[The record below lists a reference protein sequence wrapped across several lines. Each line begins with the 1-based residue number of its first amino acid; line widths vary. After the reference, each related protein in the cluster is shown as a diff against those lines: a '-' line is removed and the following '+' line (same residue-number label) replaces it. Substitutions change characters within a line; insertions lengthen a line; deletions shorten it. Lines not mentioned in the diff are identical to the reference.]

1 MSPTLTQ
8 IGALLLPR
16 RPAPGFVPTHVLHAR
31 GTSPFGQF
39 LSDTD
44 LLRIWEE
51 NGGVDEPAP
60 WFLMGSR
67 DTPTGTLWHLAFAP
81 PRRAEDLQATRELDV
96 LPEALWIH
104 HLQGRHPSSGWVV
117 QETPAGSDLWLGLWE
132 GQRCVRLA
140 CLSRPEDIAAELAW
154 QERRFP
160 ESLGAPRVQAPLRRP
175 TPKQLTAL
183 LDENPQA
190 QLLPETMRQER
201 KLERALQRSRKGTLA
216 AFALLVLVSLGLWG
230 VRTLALR
237 TLEST
242 CERTRSLAP
251 VLMRLERLGQA
262 HDRDVQ
268 LLNARPQLLTSNPA
282 TSRWLADILR
292 ATQGAHLESL
302 RLEGGDSSLVS
313 VRMDLEVQAWSEL
326 NPLLERLQK
335 VPGVKAARFGQQS
348 RQENKV
354 RAQAT
359 LEGTL
364 P

>member
-1 MSPTLTQ
+1 VSLTLTQ

-44 LLRIWEE
+44 LVRIWEE
-51 NGGVDEPAP
+51 NGGGGEIAP

-67 DTPTGTLWHLAFAP
+67 DTPTGTLWHLAFVP
-81 PRRAEDLQATRELDV
+81 PRRPEDLQASPEPDL
-96 LPEALWIH
+96 LPEALWVH
-104 HLQGRHPSSGWVV
+104 QLQGRHPSSGWVV
-117 QETPAGSDLWLGLWE
+117 QETPAGSDHWLGLWE
-132 GQRCVRLA
+132 GQRCVRLV
-140 CLSRPEDIAAELAW
+140 CLSSPADIAAERAW
-154 QERRFP
+154 QEQRYP
-160 ESLGAPRVQAPLRRP
+160 ESLGAPRLQAPLTRP
-175 TPKQLTAL
+175 TLKQATAL

-190 QLLPETMRQER
+190 RILPEAMR
-201 KLERALQRSRKGTLA
+201 LERMEARDLERSRKGTVA
-216 AFALLVLVSLGLWG
+216 AFALLVLVSLALWG
-230 VRTLALR
+230 ARTLALR
-237 TLEST
+237 ELEST
-242 CERTRSLAP
+242 RERTRTLAP
-251 VLMRLERLGQA
+251 VLTRLERLSRD

-268 LLNARPQLLTSNPA
+268 LLNARPQLLAANPA

-292 ATQGAHLESL
+292 ATQGARLESL
-302 RLEGGDSSLVS
+302 RLEGGDSSLVT
-313 VRMDLEVQAWSEL
+313 VRMDLEVQTWSEL

-335 VPGVKAARFGQQS
+335 VPGVRTARFGQQS
-348 RQENKV
+348 RQESKV